1 MSETFRL
8 ARPEE
13 IPELARLVTHSFP
26 APGRTAEWW
35 ENALRDD
42 PRGALE
48 ALWVGESG
56 GRLAAAC
63 QILRFRQWIGGTP
76 FPSMGL
82 AMVSISP
89 VHRRR
94 GMAGRMVREAF
105 RHSLERG
112 DLASA
117 LYPFRVTFY
126 ERLGYGLAGEVFQY
140 QLPPESLPDDPEER
154 GRVAQ
159 VLGDEDRAA
168 LRSVYDRWIR
178 TQSGQMER
186 VERSWNATWESPMLA
201 PVVYRGPGGEPEGY
215 AIVRYRP
222 DLPVAARFA
231 EVEERAWLTERAQ
244 RGIYAWLSS
253 LGDQHR
259 QLVYRAHPEEDF
271 GERVQEPRL
280 PLGGAPNW
288 GIWFPS
294 ASLLV
299 GPMFR
304 LLDVPGALALRT
316 APEDVAL
323 SATLE
328 VRDEDL
334 PENQGPWRL
343 RVEGGRMHAER
354 APGGATGGPVLRLP
368 VRTLSRIFVGAVT
381 PSQAVAT
388 GHAAIDDAPA
398 LEMLDRAFR
407 VPRPWTFERF

>member
-1 MSETFRL
+1 LSETFRL

-26 APGRTAEWW
+26 VQGRTAEWW

-117 LYPFRVTFY
+117 LYPFRVAFY
-126 ERLGYGLAGEVFQY
+126 ERLGYGLAGEVLQY
-140 QLPPESLPDDPEER
+140 QLPPESLPDDPGER
-154 GRVAQ
+154 GRVVQ
-159 VLGDEDRAA
+159 VLDDGDRAA

-178 TQSGQMER
+178 AQTGQMER
-186 VERSWNATWESPMLA
+186 AERSWSAVWESPLLA
-201 PVVYRGPGGEPEGY
+201 PVVYRGPEGEPEGY
-215 AIVRYRP
+215 AVVRYRP
-222 DLPVAARFA
+222 DLPAATRYA
-231 EVEERAWLTERAQ
+231 EVEERAWLTERAR

-280 PLGGAPNW
+280 PPGGAPNW
-288 GIWFPS
+288 GIWFPT

-316 APEDVAL
+316 APEDAAL
-323 SATLE
+323 AVTLD
-328 VRDEDL
+328 VLDEDL
-334 PENQGPWRL
+334 PENGGRWRL

-354 APGGATGGPVLRLP
+354 APGGAATGPVLALP
-368 VRTLSRIFVGAVT
+368 VRTLSRIFVGAVA
-381 PSQAVAT
+381 PSRAVAA
-388 GHAAIDDAPA
+388 GQAAVDDASA
-398 LEMLDRAFR
+398 LDA
-407 VPRPWTFERF
+407 

>member
-1 MSETFRL
+1 MSETFRP
-8 ARPEE
+8 ARAGE

-26 APGRTAEWW
+26 VQGRTVEWW
-35 ENALRDD
+35 ENTLRDD
-42 PRGALE
+42 PRGGVE
-48 ALWVGESG
+48 SLWVGESG
-56 GRLAAAC
+56 GRLAAGA
-63 QILRFRQWIGGTP
+63 QVLRLRQWIGGAA
-76 FPSMGL
+76 FPVMGL

-89 VHRRR
+89 AHRRR
-94 GMAGRMVREAF
+94 GMAGRMVRQAF

-126 ERLGYGLAGEVFQY
+126 ERLGYGLAGEALQY

-154 GRVAQ
+154 GRVALVQ
-159 VLGDEDRAA
+159 DDADRAA
-168 LRSVYDRWIR
+168 LRSVYDRWVP
-178 TQSGQMER
+178 TQTGQMER
-186 VERSWNATWESPMLA
+186 GERSWNAGWESPLLA
-201 PVVYRGPGGEPEGY
+201 HAVYRGPDGEPEGY
-215 AIVRYRP
+215 ATVRYRP

-231 EVEERAWLTERAQ
+231 EVEERAWLTPRAQ

-259 QLVYRAHPEEDF
+259 QIVYRAHPEEDF

-280 PLGGAPNW
+280 PSGGAPNW

-316 APEDVAL
+316 APEDAAL
-323 SATLE
+323 TVTLE
-328 VRDEDL
+328 VRDDDL
-334 PENQGPWRL
+334 PANAGPWRL

-354 APGGATGGPVLRLP
+354 ATGAASGPTLALP
-368 VRTLSRIFVGAVT
+368 VRTLSRIFIGAVT
-381 PSQAVAT
+381 PSRAVAT
-388 GHAAIDDAPA
+388 GHAAIDDPSA